1 MPELDVLRGVAVL
14 MVVVLHGL
22 YWEGAVS
29 SSRIGTLIIKASVVG
44 WLGSIGTAP
53 LRFLGYISYG
63 LYLYHLIIFSDVYD
77 RLVRHIANPA
87 LRISLRGSFTSLF
100 LAGALAICVSWIS
113 RRFFEEYFLH
123 FKGGL

>member
-44 WLGSIGTAP
+44 WLGVNLDSSTAFSRIHQLWLIP
-53 LRFLGYISYG
+53 VPPDHLFRCLRQVS
-63 LYLYHLIIFSDVYD
+63 S
-77 RLVRHIANPA
+77 IANPA